1 MKYLQ
6 GMQKNIIMETKQALE
21 IVLELAQ
28 LGAEKENG
36 YVNDERA
43 EANYE
48 AIAEVKDYKRDLIRD

>member
-1 MKYLQ
+1 
-6 GMQKNIIMETKQALE
+6 METKQAFE

-36 YVNDERA
+36 YVNDDRA

-48 AIAEVKDYKRDLIRD
+48 AIEEVKDYKKDLIRN